1 MSTPELI
8 RARQQ
13 VREREQ
19 AQRLAQAPA
28 PAQSQP
34 QTRLDAPSEPT
45 DTTALRPD
53 VSVVVPTYRRPAM
66 LERCLEALARQ
77 TLAPHRYE
85 IVVCDDGPDEDTHKL
100 VERIADAHRA
110 RGLQIDYVPVTATQ
124 GPAGARNAG
133 WRHARAQTIAF
144 TDDDTIPDQ
153 RWLEAGLD
161 ALAGGASAAA
171 GAIIVPLRDF
181 PTDYEADASG
191 LAHAEFATANAF
203 VKRSALIA
211 VDGFDER
218 FTSAWREDSDLQF
231 SLLSAGGQIVR
242 AGDAVVVHPVR
253 PARWGV
259 SLSQQRKSA
268 FEALLYRKHPGL
280 YRQRIASTPPIA
292 YYVTVSAALITV
304 VGLLVR
310 VPSIAGIG
318 ALVWLALTGRF
329 FAQRMRGRSRAWA
342 HIAEMAA
349 TSALIPFLSL
359 YWRLRGAIRYQ
370 TWFL

>member
-1 MSTPELI
+1 MSTPE
-8 RARQQ
+8 AT
-13 VREREQ
+13 Q
-19 AQRLAQAPA
+19 AQQYKGQAEADAPAEAYTQAHTEAQA
-28 PAQSQP
+28 
-34 QTRLDAPSEPT
+34 RLDAPSEPT
-45 DTTALRPD
+45 DTTGLRPD
-53 VSVVVPTYRRPAM
+53 VSVVVPTWRRPAM
-66 LERCLEALARQ
+66 LERCLEALVRQ
-77 TLAPHRYE
+77 TLAPQCYE
-85 IVVCDDGPDEDTHKL
+85 IVVCDDGPDDATRVL

-144 TDDDTIPDQ
+144 TDDDTIPDP
-153 RWLEAGLD
+153 RWLEAGLA
-161 ALAGGASAAA
+161 ALAGGACAAA
-171 GAIIVPLRDF
+171 GAIVVPLSDY

-191 LAHAEFATANAF
+191 LARAEFATANAF
-203 VKRSALIA
+203 VRRAALIA

-242 AGDAVVVHPVR
+242 ARDAVVLHPVR

-268 FEALLYRKHPGL
+268 FEALLYRKHPVL
-280 YRQRIASTPPIA
+280 YRQRIAKTPPIA
-292 YYVTVSAALITV
+292 YYATVSAALIAV
-304 VGLLVR
+304 AGLLLGL
-310 VPSIAGIG
+310 PSIAGVG
-318 ALVWLALTGRF
+318 ALIWFALTFRF
-329 FAQRMRGRSRAWA
+329 FALRMRGRSRAWT

-359 YWRLRGAIRYQ
+359 YWRLRGAIRYH
-370 TWFL
+370 TWFI